1 MGKGCT
7 VCAHYDDDRMH
18 KRLVSIATAAHT
30 THHVTPCIGRQC
42 RAAGLEH
49 TLGVAVPMYATTAM
63 VDGKRAPMPFK
74 LGNSG
79 TSPGR
84 QRRHWRQSSTS
95 RAATAWRGGGGGRG
109 GVDGEGRGHAWPL
122 ATSTGPRRAAPHHPC
137 GLVAGGLPTAGLRHA
152 CYTRPYASSA
162 CVLPQHSPLPRT
174 VLAHNKNGHAKQP
187 FPMTPGPSDQ
197 WAPCKAPTDQWAP
210 LQGARRPGCPARR
223 PLAQS
228 RGCGLCGARDA
239 CYGQAY

>member
-1 MGKGCT
+1 M
-7 VCAHYDDDRMH
+7 CAHYDDDRWMY
-18 KRLVSIATAAHT
+18 KRLVSIATASHT
-30 THHVTPCIGRQC
+30 TQHVTPCIGRQR

-63 VDGKRAPMPFK
+63 VDGKRAHMPFSK

-95 RAATAWRGGGGGRG
+95 RAATAWRDGGGRG

-137 GLVAGGLPTAGLRHA
+137 GLAAGGLPAAGLRHA
-152 CYTRPYASSA
+152 MLHEAIRIVSLRAATAF
-162 CVLPQHSPLPRT
+162 T
-174 VLAHNKNGHAKQP
+174 VAAH
-187 FPMTPGPSDQ
+187 GPS
-197 WAPCKAPTDQWAP
+197 P
-210 LQGARRPGCPARR
+210 
-223 PLAQS
+223 
-228 RGCGLCGARDA
+228 
-239 CYGQAY
+239 

>member
-1 MGKGCT
+1 M
-7 VCAHYDDDRMH
+7 CAHYDDDRWMH

-30 THHVTPCIGRQC
+30 TQHVTPCIGRQC

-63 VDGKRAPMPFK
+63 VDGKRGQMPFVK
-74 LGNSG
+74 AWELRHKSWPPAEALAAVIDVARGHG
-79 TSPGR
+79 MAGR
-84 QRRHWRQSSTS
+84 
-95 RAATAWRGGGGGRG
+95 GGRG

-137 GLVAGGLPTAGLRHA
+137 GLVAGGLPAAGLRHA

-174 VLAHNKNGHAKQP
+174 VLAHNKNGHAKQTVP
-187 FPMTPGPSDQ
+187 HD
-197 WAPCKAPTDQWAP
+197 
-210 LQGARRPGCPARR
+210 ARAF
-223 PLAQS
+223 
-228 RGCGLCGARDA
+228 
-239 CYGQAY
+239 

>member
-1 MGKGCT
+1 M
-7 VCAHYDDDRMH
+7 CALRRRQVDVKAFGVDCHH
-18 KRLVSIATAAHT
+18 S
-30 THHVTPCIGRQC
+30 THHTARGPLHRASTPRGWSRSYLGWQCQCMRPRPWSTGSAHRCLSNLGTPAQVLAGNGGIGGSHSR
-42 RAAGLEH
+42 
-49 TLGVAVPMYATTAM
+49 
-63 VDGKRAPMPFK
+63 
-74 LGNSG
+74 
-79 TSPGR
+79 
-84 QRRHWRQSSTS
+84 S

-228 RGCGLCGARDA
+228 QG
-239 CYGQAY
+239 

>member
-1 MGKGCT
+1 
-7 VCAHYDDDRMH
+7 MH
-18 KRLVSIATAAHT
+18 
-30 THHVTPCIGRQC
+30 
-42 RAAGLEH
+42 RAS
-49 TLGVAVPMYATTAM
+49 
-63 VDGKRAPMPFK
+63 APR
-74 LGNSG
+74 G
-79 TSPGR
+79 
-84 QRRHWRQSSTS
+84 WS
-95 RAATAWRGGGGGRG
+95 RAYLGGGSANVCDHGHGRREARTYAFVKAWELRHKSWPPTEALAAVIDVARGHGMAGRGGRG

-137 GLVAGGLPTAGLRHA
+137 GLVAGGLPAAGLRHA

-228 RGCGLCGARDA
+228 QG
-239 CYGQAY
+239 